1 MTLLLLLSLSALVWL
16 MFPLALREVLR
27 VAN

>member
-1 MTLLLLLSLSALVWL
+1 MILLLLLSQDALVWL
-16 MFPLALREVLR
+16 MFPLTLREVLR